1 MAYQIKFVPL
11 HCNSKQLIIMN
22 IEQHINRIQQY
33 AGRLQQ
39 MFSETLN
46 EYSGYETISTFYSD
60 LSIADVYG
68 IDAVKDTIKRVK
80 DELFNDY
87 KMFSEFVLA
96 LNHKSWEWDAR
107 PEVNG
112 SEEIKKFYIEQY
124 YHFDDYCLDNY
135 KGEALDYYLSVVHD

>member
-1 MAYQIKFVPL
+1 MNQKEYLNTEQQLKQIL
-11 HCNSKQLIIMN
+11 
-22 IEQHINRIQQY
+22 QY
-33 AGRLQQ
+33 AGMLQQ

-46 EYSGYETISTFYSD
+46 GCSGYETISTFYAD

-80 DELFNDY
+80 DEWFNDY
-87 KMFSEFVLA
+87 KMFTEFVLA
-96 LNHKSWEWDAR
+96 LNHKSWEWNAR

-135 KGEALDYYLSVVHD
+135 KSEALEYYLSVVHD